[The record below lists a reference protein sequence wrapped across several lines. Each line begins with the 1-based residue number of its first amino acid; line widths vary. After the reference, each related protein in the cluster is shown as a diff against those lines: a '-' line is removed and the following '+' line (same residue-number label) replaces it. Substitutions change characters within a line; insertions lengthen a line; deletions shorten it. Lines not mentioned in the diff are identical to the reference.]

1 MEVKQGEAMF
11 LLGANGTGKTTLLK
25 CINHILKPK
34 SGNVDVYKRQAF
46 FKSEIG
52 IICCAF
58 AAAVLCMAVVYG
70 ISSHKGMGAET
81 VVLTGI
87 ALNYFFSALTSAVEF
102 FAEEHKLAAV
112 VQWTFGTFNGTVWS
126 LSLIHI

>member
-1 MEVKQGEAMF
+1 MYCF
-11 LLGANGTGKTTLLK
+11 RNG
-25 CINHILKPK
+25 
-34 SGNVDVYKRQAF
+34 SF

-126 LSLIHI
+126 DVNLFGSFCNYFYRYHNGKPI